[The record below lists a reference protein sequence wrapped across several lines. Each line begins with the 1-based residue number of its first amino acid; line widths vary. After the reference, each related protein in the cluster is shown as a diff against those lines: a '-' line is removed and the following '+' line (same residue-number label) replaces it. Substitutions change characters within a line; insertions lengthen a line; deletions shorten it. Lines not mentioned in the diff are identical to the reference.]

1 MHVCRKNP
9 NVRSSNNPKILKSI
23 QSVRLKYTSHKGGD
37 VDTKKWPILAQI
49 LIGLGVISGLMNIAG
64 GLWQKNILM
73 IIAGMVGLVVYWNL
87 YKFKEWALIGVNI
100 LLSLSILLA
109 LVNLGKMPTLV
120 LLFGIGYPA
129 LLLIYFNSTKIKEL
143 LR

>member
-1 MHVCRKNP
+1 M
-9 NVRSSNNPKILKSI
+9 
-23 QSVRLKYTSHKGGD
+23 
-37 VDTKKWPILAQI
+37 DTKKWPILAQI